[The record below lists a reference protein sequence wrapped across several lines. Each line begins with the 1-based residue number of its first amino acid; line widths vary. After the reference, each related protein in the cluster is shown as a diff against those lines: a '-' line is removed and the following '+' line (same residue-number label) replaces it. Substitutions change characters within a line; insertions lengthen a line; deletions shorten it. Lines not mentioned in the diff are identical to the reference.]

1 MLSLFFHF
9 FVTRWQHPL
18 NTFAA
23 VKSITVFL
31 KKEMNK
37 VFSFIALA
45 FLGCGS
51 AAAQQV
57 NVSNVQ
63 RPKLVVGIVVDQ
75 MRWDYLYRY
84 QKRYGEGGFKRLLNE
99 GFSCENTRIPYV
111 PSVTAIGH
119 TSIWT
124 GSVPSIHGIA
134 GNNFV
139 KDGKVVYCTADD
151 TVNPVGSDSKA
162 GKMSP
167 RNLWVTTIGDELR
180 LATNNRS
187 KVIGVALKDRASILP
202 AGHHANGAFWFDDKS
217 GKFITSTFYMDKLP
231 EWVNKFN
238 KQKLP
243 NKYLSKKWETLY
255 PIDSYKESTSDDNNY
270 ENGIV
275 EGEKAV
281 LPLDLPTL
289 YKKHGYKILRSTPF
303 GCNLTFDIAKAA
315 IEGEN
320 LGRNTDTDLLTISCS
335 STDYIGHQVGVNA
348 IETEDCYL
356 RLDKALADFFA
367 YLDQTVGKGNYL
379 TFLTADHGG
388 VNNATFLQDQ
398 RIPAGIWNKKGL
410 VDELN
415 KSLKTKFNT
424 DKDLVK
430 TIMNYQVFFNTDII
444 EELGLDY
451 AAIKQVVVDR
461 LKKDKDVHYAF
472 DMEKTSI
479 ESIPEELKFR
489 AINGYNRE
497 RSGGVQIVLKPG
509 HYDYYSSKGTTH
521 GAWNPYDIHIPCLFM
536 GWGIQHGESAQPH
549 YMTDIAA
556 TVCAMLHIQAPNGCI
571 GTPIF

>member
-1 MLSLFFHF
+1 
-9 FVTRWQHPL
+9 
-18 NTFAA
+18 
-23 VKSITVFL
+23 
-31 KKEMNK
+31 MNK

-57 NVSNVQ
+57 NGSNVQ
-63 RPKLVVGIVVDQ
+63 RSKLVVGIVVDQ

-84 QKRYGEGGFKRLLNE
+84 YARYGEGGFKRMLGE
-99 GFSCENTRIPYV
+99 GFSVENCKIPYI

-119 TSIWT
+119 SSIWT

-451 AAIKQVVVDR
+451 TAIKQVVVDR

-556 TVCAMLHIQAPNGCI
+556 TVCALLHIQAPNGCI

>member
-84 QKRYGEGGFKRLLNE
+84 YARYGEGGFKRMLGE
-99 GFSCENTRIPYV
+99 GFSVENCKIPYI

-119 TSIWT
+119 SSIWT

-139 KDGKVVYCTADD
+139 KDGKVVNCTADD

-243 NKYLSKKWETLY
+243 NKYLSQKWETLY

-451 AAIKQVVVDR
+451 AAIKQVGVDR